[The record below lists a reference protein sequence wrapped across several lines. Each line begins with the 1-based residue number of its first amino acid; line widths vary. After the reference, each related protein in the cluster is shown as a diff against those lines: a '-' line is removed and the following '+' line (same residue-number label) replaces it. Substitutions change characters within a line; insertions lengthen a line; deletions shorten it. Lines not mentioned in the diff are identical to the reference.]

1 MKILYLL
8 AVYIHIVTVAVW
20 FGAMLF
26 EDPASVRIMSRI
38 AYKVHGIGGPSLAVL
53 ILTGA
58 FMLYYRGVTWQSIIG
73 GDFFATKYGQV
84 FGLKFLFVLILIGF
98 QTTMGNRPSQ
108 LSNFGYLLLVLLVI
122 AVSVWLV
129 RPII

>member
-26 EDPASVRIMSRI
+26 EDPTSVRIMSRI

-58 FMLYYRGVTWQSIIG
+58 FMLYYRGVTWQSVVG

-98 QTTMGNRPSQ
+98 QMTMGNRPSQ

>member
-1 MKILYLL
+1 M

-26 EDPASVRIMSRI
+26 EDPDSVRIMSRM
-38 AYKVHGIGGPSLAVL
+38 AYKIHGIGSPSLVLL

-58 FMLYYRGVTWQSIIG
+58 FMLYYRGVTWHSIFG
-73 GDFFATKYGQV
+73 GEFFANGYGQI
-84 FGLKFLFVLILIGF
+84 FGFKFLLVLVLIGF
-98 QTTMGNRPSQ
+98 QISIGNRPSQ
-108 LSNFGYLLLVLLVI
+108 ISNFSYIFLVLLVI

-129 RPII
+129 RPVIRY

>member
-26 EDPASVRIMSRI
+26 EDPTSVRIMSRM

-58 FMLYYRGVTWQSIIG
+58 FMLYYRGVTWQSVVG
-73 GDFFATKYGQV
+73 GDFFSTKYGQV

>member
-26 EDPASVRIMSRI
+26 RDPASIRIMSRI

-58 FMLYYRGVTWQSIIG
+58 FMLYYRGVTWQSVVG